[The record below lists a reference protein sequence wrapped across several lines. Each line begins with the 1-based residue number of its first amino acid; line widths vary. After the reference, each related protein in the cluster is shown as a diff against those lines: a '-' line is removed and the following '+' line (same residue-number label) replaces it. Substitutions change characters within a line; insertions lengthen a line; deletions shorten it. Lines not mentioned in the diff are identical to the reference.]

1 MWNLQ
6 AIFIYPVY
14 SCIERYM
21 RKKCITNQDV
31 LFCICIVCSPTD
43 MLAKHH
49 FTVFLIDFILHMQ
62 FIRNTHLDPYL
73 KLSSLNVALF
83 GVVERYIIIK
93 QN

>member
-1 MWNLQ
+1 MHNK
-6 AIFIYPVY
+6 
-14 SCIERYM
+14 SGCT
-21 RKKCITNQDV
+21 KGT